1 MSAGARPEVPPT
13 APAAWQV
20 WSALGIVYV
29 VWGSTYLAIR
39 IMVETVP
46 PLLGAGLR
54 FALAGAV
61 MLLALAA
68 SGRRI
73 RVTRA
78 ELVGAGLVGVALCFG
93 GNGLVTVAEKDVPSG
108 LAALIV
114 ASIPLFIVV
123 YRMLGGDR
131 PARATLA
138 GVLVGFAGVGI
149 LLLPGG
155 RPEDVPL
162 GPTLLIVL
170 AAALWALGSFGAQR
184 LTMPGA
190 PLVST
195 GWQMLLGGAAM
206 LVCAV
211 PAGELS
217 GLDVARFSGESVAAF
232 AYLVVAGSLVAFT
245 AYAWLLQRAP
255 ISQVATYAY
264 VNPVVAVVLGALILD
279 EEVGWAMLA
288 GTALVLPAVAV
299 IVRREAAAR
308 RDAVREA
315 AGSAGAGAEGPPD
328 PAPASAAGGAVEP
341 AAVRR

>member
-1 MSAGARPEVPPT
+1 
-13 APAAWQV
+13 V

-29 VWGSTYLAIR
+29 IWGSTYLAIR

-54 FALAGAV
+54 FGLAGAI

-68 SGRRI
+68 RGHQI
-73 RVTRA
+73 RVPRA
-78 ELVGAGLVGVALCFG
+78 QLVGAGLVGVALCFG
-93 GNGLVTVAEKDVPSG
+93 GNGLVTVAERDVPSG

-123 YRMLGGDR
+123 YRVLAGDR
-131 PARATLA
+131 PAAGTLA
-138 GVLVGFAGVGI
+138 GVLVGFAGVGV

-162 GPTLLIVL
+162 GPTLLLVL
-170 AAALWALGSFGAQR
+170 AASLWALGSFGAQR
-184 LTMPGA
+184 LQMPQA

-195 GWQMLLGGAAM
+195 GWQMLLGGGAM

-217 GLDVARFSGESVAAF
+217 GLEPARFSAASVAAF
-232 AYLVVAGSLVAFT
+232 AYLVVAGSLIAFT
-245 AYAWLLQRAP
+245 TYAWLLQRAP
-255 ISQVATYAY
+255 ISQISTYAY

-279 EEVGWAMLA
+279 EAVGWPMLA

-308 RDAVREA
+308 REAGARKA
-315 AGSAGAGAEGPPD
+315 AGADDGEADPD
-328 PAPASAAGGAVEP
+328 PAPASAAGGPVQP
-341 AAVRR
+341 ASAHR

>member
-1 MSAGARPEVPPT
+1 M
-13 APAAWQV
+13 

-29 VWGSTYLAIR
+29 IWGSTYLAIR

-54 FALAGAV
+54 FGLAGAV

-68 SGRRI
+68 RGRRV
-73 RVTRA
+73 RVTRP

-93 GNGLVTVAEKDVPSG
+93 GNGLVTVAERDVPSG
-108 LAALIV
+108 LAALII

-123 YRMLGGDR
+123 YRLLAGDR
-131 PARATLA
+131 PAGATLA
-138 GVLVGFAGVGI
+138 GVLVGFAGVGV

-162 GPTLLIVL
+162 GPTLLILL
-170 AAALWALGSFGAQR
+170 AASLWALGSFGAQR
-184 LTMPGA
+184 LAMPRD

-195 GWQMLLGGAAM
+195 GWQMLIGGGAM

-217 GLDVARFSGESVAAF
+217 SLDVARFSADSVAAF
-232 AYLVVAGSLVAFT
+232 AYLVVAGSLIAFT

-264 VNPVVAVVLGALILD
+264 VNPVVAVVLGALVLD
-279 EEVGWAMLA
+279 EVIGWPMLA

-315 AGSAGAGAEGPPD
+315 AGDPGAPAEPDVD
-328 PAPASAAGGAVEP
+328 PAPASAAGGPVEP
-341 AAVRR
+341 AVARR

>member
-1 MSAGARPEVPPT
+1 MSAGARPGMPPA
-13 APAAWQV
+13 APAPWQV

-54 FALAGAV
+54 FGVAGAL
-61 MLLALAA
+61 MLLFLAA
-68 SGRRI
+68 RGRRVH
-73 RVTRA
+73 VTRA

-93 GNGLVTVAEKDVPSG
+93 GNGLVTVAERDVPSG

-123 YRMLGGDR
+123 YRMLAGDR
-131 PARATLA
+131 PAAATLA
-138 GVLVGFAGVGI
+138 GVLVGFAGVGV

-170 AAALWALGSFGAQR
+170 AAALWALGSFGAPR
-184 LTMPGA
+184 LAMPGA

-195 GWQMLLGGAAM
+195 GWQMLLGGGAM

-217 GLDVARFSGESVAAF
+217 GLEVSRFSADSVAAF
-232 AYLVVAGSLVAFT
+232 AYLVIAGSLVAFT

-255 ISQVATYAY
+255 ISQVSTYAY
-264 VNPVVAVVLGALILD
+264 VNPVVAVVLGALVLD
-279 EEVGWAMLA
+279 EQIGWPMLA

-308 RDAVREA
+308 RDAVRTA
-315 AGSAGAGAEGPPD
+315 AGEDGAAEAPD

-341 AAVRR
+341 AVARR

>member
-1 MSAGARPEVPPT
+1 MSAGARPGVPPA

-29 VWGSTYLAIR
+29 IWGSTYLAIR

-54 FALAGAV
+54 FGLAGAL

-68 SGRRI
+68 RGRRV

-93 GNGLVTVAEKDVPSG
+93 GNGLVTVAERDVPSG

-123 YRMLGGDR
+123 YRLLAGDR

-138 GVLVGFAGVGI
+138 GVLVGFAGVGV

-184 LTMPGA
+184 LAMPQA

-195 GWQMLLGGAAM
+195 GWQMLLGGSAM

-211 PAGELS
+211 PAGELAN
-217 GLDVARFSGESVAAF
+217 LDVARFSADSVAAF

-279 EEVGWAMLA
+279 EQIGWPMLA

-308 RDAVREA
+308 RDAARETAGHPGA
-315 AGSAGAGAEGPPD
+315 AEPDVD
-328 PAPASAAGGAVEP
+328 PAAASPAGGPVEP
-341 AAVRR
+341 AAARR

>member
-1 MSAGARPEVPPT
+1 MSAGARPGVPPT

-29 VWGSTYLAIR
+29 IWGSTYLAIR

-46 PLLGAGLR
+46 PLLGAGVR
-54 FALAGAV
+54 FALAGAL
-61 MLLALAA
+61 MLGALGARGHA
-68 SGRRI
+68 I
-73 RVTRA
+73 RVTRP

-93 GNGLVTVAEKDVPSG
+93 GNGLVTVAERDVPSG

-114 ASIPLFIVV
+114 ASIPLFIV
-123 YRMLGGDR
+123 
-131 PARATLA
+131 
-138 GVLVGFAGVGI
+138 
-149 LLLPGG
+149 
-155 RPEDVPL
+155 
-162 GPTLLIVL
+162 L
-170 AAALWALGSFGAQR
+170 AASLWALGSFGAQR
-184 LTMPGA
+184 LAMPTA

-195 GWQMLLGGAAM
+195 GWQMLIGGAAM

-217 GLDVARFSGESVAAF
+217 GLDLAAFSADSVAAF

-279 EEVGWAMLA
+279 EQIGWPMLA

-308 RDAVREA
+308 RGA
-315 AGSAGAGAEGPPD
+315 AGRPAGARGPDQDPD
-328 PAPASAAGGAVEP
+328 PAPASPAGGPVEP
-341 AAVRR
+341 AVARG

>member
-1 MSAGARPEVPPT
+1 
-13 APAAWQV
+13 
-20 WSALGIVYV
+20 
-29 VWGSTYLAIR
+29 
-39 IMVETVP
+39 
-46 PLLGAGLR
+46 
-54 FALAGAV
+54 
-61 MLLALAA
+61 
-68 SGRRI
+68 
-73 RVTRA
+73 
-78 ELVGAGLVGVALCFG
+78 
-93 GNGLVTVAEKDVPSG
+93 VTVAEKDVPSG

-123 YRMLGGDR
+123 YRLLAGDR
-131 PARATLA
+131 PAPATLA
-138 GVLVGFAGVGI
+138 GVLVGFLGVGV

-170 AAALWALGSFGAQR
+170 AASLWALGSFGAQR
-184 LTMPGA
+184 LAMPTA

-195 GWQMLLGGAAM
+195 GWQMLIGGGAM

-217 GLDVARFSGESVAAF
+217 GLDLAAFSADSVAAF

-279 EEVGWAMLA
+279 EAIGWPMLA

-299 IVRREAAAR
+299 IVRREAAGR
-308 RDAVREA
+308 RA
-315 AGSAGAGAEGPPD
+315 AQQAAPDGADGDPD
-328 PAPASAAGGAVEP
+328 PAPASVAGGPLEP
-341 AAVRR
+341 APARR

>member
-1 MSAGARPEVPPT
+1 
-13 APAAWQV
+13 
-20 WSALGIVYV
+20 
-29 VWGSTYLAIR
+29 
-39 IMVETVP
+39 MVETVP

-54 FALAGAV
+54 FGLAGAL
-61 MLLALAA
+61 MLAFLAA
-68 SGRRI
+68 RGHRV

-93 GNGLVTVAEKDVPSG
+93 GNGLVTVAERDVPSG

-123 YRMLGGDR
+123 YRLLAGDR
-131 PARATLA
+131 PAAATLA
-138 GVLVGFAGVGI
+138 GVLVGFAGVGV

-170 AAALWALGSFGAQR
+170 AASLWALGSFGAQR
-184 LTMPGA
+184 LTMPSA

-195 GWQMLLGGAAM
+195 GWQMLLGGGAM

-217 GLDVARFSGESVAAF
+217 GLEVSRFSADSVAAF
-232 AYLVVAGSLVAFT
+232 AYLVIAGSLIAFT

-255 ISQVATYAY
+255 ISQVSTYAY

-279 EEVGWAMLA
+279 EQIGWPMLA

-308 RDAVREA
+308 RDAARQE
-315 AGSAGAGAEGPPD
+315 AGAHGAEEAPD

-341 AAVRR
+341 AVARR